1 MPVPPQLQDPSLRRL
16 VLAVLAVA
24 VLAAGT
30 RTVAYRAAPL
40 QPVATAPDG
49 AAFFVRHLTNP
60 RDRREARADILD
72 RPTLPGSIVK
82 ALTLVTA
89 LEAGVVTPAT
99 GTMCRRVV
107 TVDGVR
113 FVCAHP
119 DLRRPLTPAEA
130 LAHSCNDFFVS
141 LAPRLSRDRVNRT
154 RLAAGLPPLGSSTPL
169 GPALVGLDGPRSS
182 PRVLVDVLARL
193 VGVGEDAAVP
203 MAASTREVLLAGLSG
218 AATYGTASA
227 LGERGVSAW
236 AKTGTAPMPG
246 GGVAGVVVA
255 LTPLPRP
262 THGVVVVAP
271 GAAGLDAASI
281 AADVLT
287 GASAPVSA
295 QLASP
300 HAAAAPAVASAQQ
313 AATAPRTERATIRL
327 GRMGANGRAR
337 VEQLPVD
344 DYVAQVLAGE
354 GQPRA
359 GDAAQQALAITAR
372 TFALANLQRHR
383 RDGFD
388 LCDTTHCQVVRPATA
403 TTRRAAE
410 TTSGQVLLHRGR
422 PAEVFYSASCGGQPE
437 LASNVWPG
445 ITDHRHPEHDDAHEG
460 EVPWVSDVRAADVE
474 RALRAAGLRG
484 GRLRALRVVQRNAS
498 GRVERLHADGLTPPH
513 VSGQDFRMAMGRVGG
528 WQLVKSTAFDVQRTA
543 SGYRF
548 RGRGFGHGVGLCV
561 VGAGS
566 RADRGESA
574 LDILRFYF
582 PDLPVGYASGTPAF
596 PAGTSVPAPGG
607 AAGAAAPASAAT
619 RPAAAAGVAAS
630 SPSRSETTTGA
641 QGDVAVSLPL
651 AEERERGD
659 LVALVRR
666 VRDDIAR
673 AAGIAAP
680 PAIRLTV
687 HPTVEAFGR
696 ATGQPWWVA
705 GATSGTAIDLLSVNL
720 LRQRG
725 VLEPTL
731 RHEVAHVLLD
741 GALSTR
747 PLWVREGVALV
758 FGDHAGHVDAVLPDD
773 RRRITCPT
781 DAELRQPSSAGAQR
795 EAYARAAACVAKAM
809 KSGVVWRDVR

>member
-1 MPVPPQLQDPSLRRL
+1 MPVPPQLQDTSLRRFI
-16 VLAVLAVA
+16 LAVLVVA
-24 VLAAGT
+24 ALTAGT
-30 RTVAYRAAPL
+30 RAAAYRTAPL
-40 QPVATAPDG
+40 QVAVSAPPG

-60 RDRREARADILD
+60 RDRHEAHAEILD

-89 LEAGVVTPAT
+89 LEAGVVSPQT
-99 GTMCRRVV
+99 GVMCRRVV

-119 DLRRPLTPAEA
+119 DLRRPLTLAEA
-130 LAHSCNDFFVS
+130 LAYSCNDFFVS

-182 PRVLVDVLARL
+182 PRALVDVLARL
-193 VGVGEDAAVP
+193 AGVGEDPAVP

-227 LGERGVSAW
+227 LGERGVAAW

-255 LTPLPRP
+255 LTPVPRP

-281 AADVLT
+281 AADVLA
-287 GASAPVSA
+287 GAGAPVPSQPA
-295 QLASP
+295 P
-300 HAAAAPAVASAQQ
+300 PRAAAAPAAAPVAQ
-313 AATAPRTERATIRL
+313 AATAAQAEAATIRL
-327 GRMGANGRAR
+327 GRIGANGRAR
-337 VEQLPVD
+337 VERLSVD

-359 GDAAQQALAITAR
+359 SDAAQQALAITAR

-383 RDGFD
+383 REGFD
-388 LCDTTHCQVVRPATA
+388 LCDTTHCQVVRQATD
-403 TTRRAAE
+403 TTRRAAAA
-410 TTSGQVLLHRGR
+410 TSGQVLLHRGR

-460 EVPWVSDVRAADVE
+460 EAPWVSDVRAADVE

-498 GRVERLHADGLTPPH
+498 GRVERLHAEGLTPPH

-561 VGAGS
+561 VGAGT

-582 PDLPVGYASGTPAF
+582 PDLPVGYASGAPLTTAS
-596 PAGTSVPAPGG
+596 AVAPAPSAARA
-607 AAGAAAPASAAT
+607 AAGAAAAT
-619 RPAAAAGVAAS
+619 SSPSRPAAASGTPA
-630 SPSRSETTTGA
+630 
-641 QGDVAVSLPL
+641 DVAVSLPL

-673 AAGIAAP
+673 VAGIKAP

-705 GATSGTAIDLLSVNL
+705 GATSGVAVDLLSVNL

-725 VLEPTL
+725 VLEPTI

-758 FGDHAGHVDAVLPDD
+758 LGDHAGNVDAVLPDD
-773 RRRITCPT
+773 RRRVACPT
-781 DAELRQPSSAGAQR
+781 DAELRQPVSAGAQR
-795 EAYARAAACVAKAM
+795 DAYARAAECVARAM
-809 KSGVVWRDVR
+809 KSGLAWRDVR